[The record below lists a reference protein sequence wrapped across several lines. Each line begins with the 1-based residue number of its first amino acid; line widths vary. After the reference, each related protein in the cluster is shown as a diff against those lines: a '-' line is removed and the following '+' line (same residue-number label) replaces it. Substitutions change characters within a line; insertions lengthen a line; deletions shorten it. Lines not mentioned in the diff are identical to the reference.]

1 MRVLIIIIGITA
13 TMNLFGQKTVSIPKV
28 NKNTIEATENAIV
41 YGKFIQRLGFSSGGF
56 PQDIRLQNVET
67 NQILTLRVKPTF
79 QSKKENIMCF
89 EIPKGEYIIHS
100 YWWTKSKWYGGKV
113 HDEPIYKVSNSKPI
127 ERFKFSIEEDKIYYL
142 GTWDFDKSIVTF
154 KNEKSK
160 YDEFFKSKYKKLKI
174 ENAEL
179 AIPK

>member
-1 MRVLIIIIGITA
+1 MKFLITIIAIIG
-13 TMNLFGQKTVSIPKV
+13 TMSLFGQKTISIPKV
-28 NKNTIEATENAIV
+28 DKNTIEVKNDAII
-41 YGKFIQRLGFSSGGF
+41 YGNFIQRLGFSSGGF

-89 EIPKGEYIIHS
+89 KIPKGEYIIHS

-127 ERFKFSIEEDKIYYL
+127 ERFRFLIKEDKIYYI

-154 KNEKSK
+154 KNEKDNFDK
-160 YDEFFKSKYKKLKI
+160 LFKSKYKKLKVKNSEI
-174 ENAEL
+174 V
-179 AIPK
+179 IPE

>member
-1 MRVLIIIIGITA
+1 
-13 TMNLFGQKTVSIPKV
+13 MNLFGQKTVSISKV
-28 NKNTIEATENAIV
+28 NKNAIKPTKNAII

-56 PQDIRLQNVET
+56 PQDIRLQNAET

-100 YWWTKSKWYGGKV
+100 YWWTKSKLYGGKV
-113 HDEPIYKVSNSKPI
+113 YDEPIYKVSNSEPI
-127 ERFKFSIEEDKIYYL
+127 ERYKFSIKENKIYYI
-142 GTWDFDKSIVTF
+142 GTWYFDKSVVTF
-154 KNEKSK
+154 ENEKLK
-160 YDEFFKSKYKKLKI
+160 YDEYFKSKYKNLKI
-174 ENAEL
+174 EDAEV